1 MNNWPNKIV
10 RSNGYLYP
18 FATCSIHDID
28 NVIQDYISNAEVLKN
43 LIFFVVVQDY
53 WYNLIITSFRAKR
66 DEEEKNW
73 SPLEAQSK

>member
-1 MNNWPNKIV
+1 MGF
-10 RSNGYLYP
+10 STYLQL
-18 FATCSIHDID
+18 CSIHDIK

-53 WYNLIITSFRAKR
+53 WYNLIIFLFVPKGMKKR
-66 DEEEKNW
+66 RPNW